1 MTSNRKKI
9 AVVVPK
15 YGLVGGGERFVF
27 ELTERL
33 ANVPGYEIH
42 VFSNKW
48 RSESDHITFHKI
60 PIITFPKW
68 LTSIS
73 FAYLANKKIS
83 KMDFDLIHSH
93 DRVFKSNV
101 VTLHSIPH
109 RTWVRDIRQ
118 KKRLSLFDHGT
129 SWTEQKMF
137 TYSGCQ
143 MFLPVSNLVRIK
155 VMDTFQIDERNIR
168 VIHPGVDIERFQ
180 SANPYDRQEIRDAF
194 SISES
199 DLLILFVG
207 MNFEVKGLD
216 SLLSSIALLK
226 SEYDN
231 DQVKVL
237 VVGKGNNKK
246 YKAIAHKLGIGK
258 QLIFSGVRNDI
269 EKIYQ
274 AGDILVMLSKFDTFG
289 MVVTEAMA
297 ASLPV
302 IISENVGAK
311 DLVIQGENGFVVDGQ
326 NVKIIATKINFM
338 LNKEK
343 RLEMGKKA
351 HNTAL
356 NNTWEQMTMKVLN
369 VYETLLVN

>member
-1 MTSNRKKI
+1 MTSNLKKI

-15 YGLVGGGERFVF
+15 YGLIGGGERFVF

-73 FAYLANKKIS
+73 FAYFANRKIA
-83 KMDFDLIHSH
+83 KMDFGLIHSH

-118 KKRLSLFDHGT
+118 KRRLSLFDHGT
-129 SWTEQKMF
+129 SWTEKQMYK
-137 TYSGCQ
+137 YSDCQ
-143 MFLPVSNLVRIK
+143 MFLPVSSLVKIK
-155 VMDTFQIDERNIR
+155 VLEAFKIDEQNIR
-168 VIHPGVDIERFQ
+168 VIHPGVDVERFQ
-180 SANPYDRQEIRDAF
+180 SVNPNNRKEIRHTF
-194 SISES
+194 GISEA
-199 DLLILFVG
+199 DFLILFVG

-216 SLLSSIALLK
+216 SLLSAIALLK
-226 SEYDN
+226 SDYDN
-231 DQVKVL
+231 DQVRVL
-237 VVGKGNNKK
+237 VVGKGDTKK
-246 YKAIAHKLGIGK
+246 YKALAKKLGIGE
-258 QLIFSGVRNDI
+258 QLIFSGIQKDI
-269 EKIYQ
+269 EKIYP

-302 IISENVGAK
+302 IISETVGAK
-311 DLVIQGENGFVVDGQ
+311 DLVIQGENGFVVDREDIDMISS
-326 NVKIIATKINFM
+326 KIKLL
-338 LNKEK
+338 LNKQK
-343 RLEMGKKA
+343 RLEMGERA
-351 HNTAL
+351 HQTAL
-356 NNTWEQMTMKVLN
+356 KNTWEKMTLKVLN
-369 VYETLLVN
+369 VYEGLLG

>member
-1 MTSNRKKI
+1 MTSNLKKI

-33 ANVPGYEIH
+33 ANLPGYEIH

-73 FAYLANKKIS
+73 FAYLANRKIA
-83 KMDFDLIHSH
+83 KMNFDLIHSH

-118 KKRLSLFDHGT
+118 KRRPSLFDHGT
-129 SWTEQKMF
+129 SWTEKQMYN
-137 TYSGCQ
+137 YSGCQ
-143 MFLPVSNLVRIK
+143 MFLPVSSLVKIK
-155 VMDTFQIDERNIR
+155 VLEAFKIDERKIR
-168 VIHPGVDIERFQ
+168 VIHPGVDVERFQ
-180 SANPYDRQEIRDAF
+180 YDNPHNRKEIRQAF
-194 SISES
+194 GIS
-199 DLLILFVG
+199 DTDFLILFVG

-216 SLLSSIALLK
+216 SLLSAIALLK

-237 VVGKGNNKK
+237 VIGKGDTKK
-246 YKAIAHKLGIGK
+246 YKTLAHRLGIGK
-258 QLIFSGVRNDI
+258 QLIFSGVRNDM

-302 IISENVGAK
+302 IISETVGAK
-311 DLVIQGENGFVVDGQ
+311 DLVIQGENGFVVDREDIKMIGS
-326 NVKIIATKINFM
+326 KINLM
-338 LNKEK
+338 LNKVK

-351 HNTAL
+351 HHTAL
-356 NNTWEQMTMKVLN
+356 NNTWEQMTLKVLN
-369 VYETLLVN
+369 VYEALFV

>member
-1 MTSNRKKI
+1 MTSNLKKI

-73 FAYLANKKIS
+73 FAYLANRKIA
-83 KMDFDLIHSH
+83 KMNFDLIHSH

-118 KKRLSLFDHGT
+118 KRRPSLFDHGT
-129 SWTEQKMF
+129 SWTEKQMYK
-137 TYSGCQ
+137 YSGCQ
-143 MFLPVSNLVRIK
+143 MFLPVSSLVKIK
-155 VMDTFQIDERNIR
+155 VLEAFMIDERKIR
-168 VIHPGVDIERFQ
+168 VIHPGVDVERFQ
-180 SANPYDRQEIRDAF
+180 YDNPHNRKEIRQAF
-194 SISES
+194 GIS
-199 DLLILFVG
+199 DTDFLILFVG

-216 SLLSSIALLK
+216 SLLSAIALLK

-237 VVGKGNNKK
+237 VIGKGDTKK
-246 YKAIAHKLGIGK
+246 YKTLAHRLGIGK
-258 QLIFSGVRNDI
+258 QLIFSGVRNDM

-302 IISENVGAK
+302 IISETVGAK
-311 DLVIQGENGFVVDGQ
+311 DLVIQGENGFVVDREDIKMIGS
-326 NVKIIATKINFM
+326 KINLM
-338 LNKEK
+338 LNKVK

-351 HNTAL
+351 HHTAL
-356 NNTWEQMTMKVLN
+356 NNTWEQMTLKVLN
-369 VYETLLVN
+369 VYEALLV

>member
-1 MTSNRKKI
+1 MTSDLKKI

-15 YGLVGGGERFVF
+15 YGLVGGGEHFVF

-33 ANVPGYEIH
+33 ANLPGYEIH

-73 FAYLANKKIS
+73 FAYLANRKIA

-93 DRVFKSNV
+93 DRIFKSNI

-109 RTWVRDIRQ
+109 RTWIREIRQ
-118 KKRLSLFDHGT
+118 KRWLSLFDYGT
-129 SWTEQKMF
+129 SWTEKQMYQ
-137 TYSGCQ
+137 YSGCQ
-143 MFLPVSNLVRIK
+143 MFLPVSNLVKIK
-155 VMDTFQIDERNIR
+155 LLETFQMDERKIR
-168 VIHPGVDIERFQ
+168 VVHPGVDVKRFQ
-180 SANPYDRQEIRDAF
+180 SANQCNRQEIRDAF
-194 SISES
+194 GISES

-216 SLLSSIALLK
+216 SLLSAIAFLK
-226 SEYDN
+226 SEYNN

-237 VVGKGNNKK
+237 VVGKGNNNK
-246 YKAIAHKLGIGK
+246 YKALAHKLGIWE
-258 QLIFSGVRNDI
+258 QLIFSGVRNDM
-269 EKIYQ
+269 EKIYH

-302 IISENVGAK
+302 IISDKVGAK
-311 DLVIQGENGFVVDGQ
+311 DLVIQGENGFVVNRED
-326 NVKIIATKINFM
+326 IEMISSKINLM

-351 HNTAL
+351 LHTAL
-356 NNTWEQMTMKVLN
+356 NNTWEQMTLKVLN
-369 VYETLLVN
+369 VYEALLL

>member
-9 AVVVPK
+9 AVIVPK

-33 ANVPGYEIH
+33 ANIPGYEIH

-73 FAYLANKKIS
+73 FAYLANRKIA

-109 RTWVRDIRQ
+109 RTWVRDVRM
-118 KKRLSLFDHGT
+118 KRRLSLFDYTT
-129 SWTEQKMF
+129 SWTDKKMY
-137 TYSGCQ
+137 TCSNCQ
-143 MFLPVSNLVRIK
+143 MFLPVSNLVKIK
-155 VMDTFQIDERNIR
+155 VLEAFQIDERKIR
-168 VIHPGVDIERFQ
+168 VIHPGVDVERFQ
-180 SANPYDRQEIRDAF
+180 SDNPDNRKEIRHAF
-194 SISES
+194 GISEA
-199 DLLILFVG
+199 DFLILFVG

-216 SLLSSIALLK
+216 SLLSAIALLK
-226 SEYDN
+226 SGYDN

-237 VVGKGNNKK
+237 VVGKGNTKK
-246 YKAIAHKLGIGK
+246 YKALAHKLGIGE
-258 QLIFSGVRNDI
+258 QLIFAGIQNDM
-269 EKIYQ
+269 EKIYP

-302 IISENVGAK
+302 IISNNVGAK
-311 DLVIQGENGFVVDGQ
+311 DLVVQGENGFVVDRED
-326 NVKIIATKINFM
+326 IEMISSKINVM
-338 LNKEK
+338 LNREK

-356 NNTWEQMTMKVLN
+356 NNTWEQMTL
-369 VYETLLVN
+369 

>member
-1 MTSNRKKI
+1 MTSDLKKI

-15 YGLVGGGERFVF
+15 YGLVGGGEHFVF

-33 ANVPGYEIH
+33 ANIPGYEIH

-73 FAYLANKKIS
+73 FAYLANRKIA

-93 DRVFKSNV
+93 DRIFRSNI

-109 RTWVRDIRQ
+109 RTWIREIRQ
-118 KKRLSLFDHGT
+118 KRWLSLFDHGT
-129 SWTEQKMF
+129 SWTEKQMYQ
-137 TYSGCQ
+137 YSGCQ
-143 MFLPVSNLVRIK
+143 MFLPVSNLVKIK
-155 VMDTFQIDERNIR
+155 LLETFQMDEQKIR
-168 VIHPGVDIERFQ
+168 VIHPGVDVKRFQ
-180 SANPYDRQEIRDAF
+180 PANQYNRQEIRDAF
-194 SISES
+194 GISES

-216 SLLSSIALLK
+216 SLLSAIALLK

-237 VVGKGNNKK
+237 VIGKGNTKK
-246 YKAIAHKLGIGK
+246 YKTLAHKLGIGK

-269 EKIYQ
+269 EKIYP

-311 DLVIQGENGFVVDGQ
+311 DLVIQGENGFVVDRED
-326 NVKIIATKINFM
+326 IDMISSKINFL
-338 LNKEK
+338 LNKQK
-343 RLEMGKKA
+343 RFEMGEKA
-351 HNTAL
+351 LHTAL
-356 NNTWEQMTMKVLN
+356 NNTWEQMTLKVLN
-369 VYETLLVN
+369 VYEALLA

>member
-1 MTSNRKKI
+1 MTSNLKKI
-9 AVVVPK
+9 AVVAPK

-33 ANVPGYEIH
+33 ANIPGYEIH

-48 RSESDHITFHKI
+48 RSKSDHITFHKI

-73 FAYLANKKIS
+73 FAYLANRKIA

-118 KKRLSLFDHGT
+118 KRRLSLFDLGT
-129 SWTEQKMF
+129 SWTDKKMY
-137 TYSGCQ
+137 TCSNCQ
-143 MFLPVSNLVRIK
+143 MFLPVSNLVKIK
-155 VMDTFQIDERNIR
+155 VLETFQIDEQNIR
-168 VIHPGVDIERFQ
+168 VIHPGVDVERFQ
-180 SANPYDRQEIRDAF
+180 PVNPNDRKEIRHAF
-194 SISES
+194 GISEA
-199 DLLILFVG
+199 DFLILFVG

-216 SLLSSIALLK
+216 SLLSAIALLK
-226 SEYDN
+226 SDYDN

-237 VVGKGNNKK
+237 VVGKGDTKK
-246 YKAIAHKLGIGK
+246 YKALAHKLGIGK

-269 EKIYQ
+269 EKIYPT
-274 AGDILVMLSKFDTFG
+274 GDILVMLSKFDTFG

-302 IISENVGAK
+302 IISETVGAK
-311 DLVIQGENGFVVDGQ
+311 DLVTQGENGFVVDRED
-326 NVKIIATKINFM
+326 IEMISSKINLM
-338 LNKEK
+338 RNKEK

-351 HNTAL
+351 YNTAL
-356 NNTWEQMTMKVLN
+356 NQTWEKMTQEVIK
-369 VYETLLVN
+369 VYEEFLK

>member
-1 MTSNRKKI
+1 MASNCKKI
-9 AVVVPK
+9 AVVAPK

-33 ANVPGYEIH
+33 ANTSGYEIH

-48 RSESDHITFHKI
+48 RSKSENITFHKI

-73 FAYLANKKIS
+73 FAYLANRKIA

-93 DRVFKSNV
+93 DRIFKSDI

-109 RTWVRDIRQ
+109 RTWVREIRQ
-118 KKRLSLFDHGT
+118 KRWFSLFDHGT
-129 SWTEQKMF
+129 SWTEKQMF
-137 TYSGCQ
+137 KYSGCQ
-143 MFLPVSNLVRIK
+143 MFLPVSNLVKIK
-155 VMDTFQIDERNIR
+155 LLETFQVDERKIR
-168 VIHPGVDIERFQ
+168 VIHPGVDVERFQ
-180 SANPYDRQEIRDAF
+180 SANPHDRQEIRDAF
-194 SISES
+194 DISES

-216 SLLSSIALLK
+216 SLLSAIALLK
-226 SEYDN
+226 SKYDN

-237 VVGKGNNKK
+237 VVGKGNTKK
-246 YKAIAHKLGIGK
+246 YKALAHKLGIGE
-258 QLIFSGVRNDI
+258 QLIFSEVRNDI
-269 EKIYQ
+269 EKIYR

-302 IISENVGAK
+302 IISDNVGAK
-311 DLVIQGENGFVVDGQ
+311 DLVVQGENGFVLDGED
-326 NVKIIATKINFM
+326 IEMIGSKINLM
-338 LNKEK
+338 LNKEQ

-351 HNTAL
+351 YDTAL
-356 NNTWEQMTMKVLN
+356 NQTWETMTQKVLN
-369 VYETLLVN
+369 VYEALLV